1 MKDKLFEL
9 FETNGELHLETVAL
23 NISMAA
29 VLGFLIF
36 VSYYITHRGTIY
48 SKKFNASLVVL
59 TVLTGTVMTVIG
71 NNIALSL
78 GMVGALSIVR
88 FRTAIKDSRDTVY
101 IFWTVIVGICC
112 GVGDYMVALIGSAIT
127 FIVLLILGA
136 IKNDMELV
144 KESNLY
150 CRENALQA
158 LYSIGDTQ
166 SVINAL
172 KLLDRTGGFHHSK
185 MIADGLLSFGGEREL
200 LDKKLWQSFNEF
212 SLSLKLPV
220 LDYFRF
226 SSDAHK
232 EKVLHIMNDK
242 DENQELRFSAIR
254 YFAKYHYE
262 PALDCLYGFATD
274 NSPIWEY
281 KAIAATALGNYPSV
295 KTEEILR
302 DLLCDRN
309 WYVRYNAADSLER
322 LGVKYEEMIDVFEGG
337 DRYASEM
344 LRYRFDRKKLKEKE
358 AVTV

>member
-136 IKNDMELV
+136 IKNDNRMLIIVRGARNKQSIVTGYIFKTFKNKAILRVKNTTEDTMELIYEV
-144 KESNLY
+144 SSSLLKKIEKDISITDGIYDLGGIEYVNIVMQNDEISN
-150 CRENALQA
+150 
-158 LYSIGDTQ
+158 
-166 SVINAL
+166 
-172 KLLDRTGGFHHSK
+172 
-185 MIADGLLSFGGEREL
+185 
-200 LDKKLWQSFNEF
+200 
-212 SLSLKLPV
+212 
-220 LDYFRF
+220 
-226 SSDAHK
+226 
-232 EKVLHIMNDK
+232 
-242 DENQELRFSAIR
+242 
-254 YFAKYHYE
+254 
-262 PALDCLYGFATD
+262 
-274 NSPIWEY
+274 
-281 KAIAATALGNYPSV
+281 
-295 KTEEILR
+295 
-302 DLLCDRN
+302 
-309 WYVRYNAADSLER
+309 
-322 LGVKYEEMIDVFEGG
+322 
-337 DRYASEM
+337 
-344 LRYRFDRKKLKEKE
+344 
-358 AVTV
+358 